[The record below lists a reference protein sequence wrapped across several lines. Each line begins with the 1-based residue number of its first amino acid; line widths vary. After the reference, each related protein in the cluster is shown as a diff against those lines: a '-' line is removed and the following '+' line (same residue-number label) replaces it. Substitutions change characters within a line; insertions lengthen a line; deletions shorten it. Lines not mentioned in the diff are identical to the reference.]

1 MSYELP
7 YFPTFIDNLR
17 IWYAEKYSSEKKLK
31 AAFDRKIDRITR
43 YLEKEFKPIYE
54 KYTGM
59 DYTSSEKIP
68 KIIWIM
74 WWQGV
79 TDLPAIPQKCIE
91 AIRRQAPEFE
101 VRIVSEDN
109 HSKYIDLSDV
119 IGYRSEKTF
128 GKERISMQY
137 LSDIVR
143 SRLLA
148 KHGGFWIDATML
160 VTNRRVFDTAAS
172 LSFFTIRLKE
182 CLDNKLLFSPGH
194 GQFCESFWG
203 TAADNPL
210 FSYINDCMTYHASLH
225 KTPWDYFI
233 IEYSIVIGMKHV
245 PFIRKMIEDVPFSN
259 IRLYWLQNHAAEQ
272 YDEGIWKGIT
282 DSTDVFKLDWRMRL
296 DPDSNMAFLRKI
308 LN

>member
-160 VTNRRVFDTAAS
+160 VTSRRVFDTAAS

-210 FSYINDCMTYHASLH
+210 FSYINDCMMYHASLH